1 MGQQGEEKGA
11 EHTSL
16 GGLFVQHDGAG
27 RVAADPDCLR
37 SSGQE
42 VQQPVT

>member
-11 EHTSL
+11 EHASL
-16 GGLFVQHDGAG
+16 GGPCVQHDGAG
-27 RVAADPDCLR
+27 CVAANLDCLR

-42 VQQPVT
+42 VQQAVT